1 VRTLLEKVPIV
12 VSFLASVADV
22 PVLTYIETPCYF
34 TPLISRNVLFGI
46 ACPFAALNDLIVQ

>member
-1 VRTLLEKVPIV
+1 LLEKVPIV